1 MGPYEVIWLFRNI
14 NWNLVLCYLSVPYM
28 VHKCPKTP
36 KIGQI
41 NKTNVNRNYIYAN
54 IIGSDRYEPAGN
66 LPVFP
71 PVFSVFCIFSS
82 KFTIL
87 HRKKWKKKI
96 FFTLLPND
104 FSDFI
109 MCSQIKKPTAI
120 QESGGSIMMK
130 NIVALFRRISFGM
143 GNRGTYA
150 GEFLCMTD
158 YASSVVE

>member
-1 MGPYEVIWLFRNI
+1 MKE
-14 NWNLVLCYLSVPYM
+14 
-28 VHKCPKTP
+28 
-36 KIGQI
+36 
-41 NKTNVNRNYIYAN
+41 
-54 IIGSDRYEPAGN
+54 
-66 LPVFP
+66 
-71 PVFSVFCIFSS
+71 
-82 KFTIL
+82 
-87 HRKKWKKKI
+87 KI

-143 GNRGTYA
+143 GYRGTYA